1 MASELLPEIL
11 EKTLNNLYDFNG
23 DFNEIDT
30 CSLRSCTLVN
40 WHWCKVTTPIL
51 WRDTFLCIKDVCVP
65 VYLSFLGEDEKIKL
79 RECGITID
87 HYPEALFN
95 YPSFLKHL
103 DIDRLLDTVHVYVN
117 PPEKNIKETMD
128 DLTLSSLT
136 TLNNIN
142 LSEIDFNDVTT
153 LNNLTNLLNNVRQH
167 TNPPIREMNENM
179 KDTANKLANLL
190 LKIFI
195 ENGATLIKLNI
206 ITSISGFPP
215 IQSEIFHSL
224 EQNGQFFSHLQ
235 EVFLYTDSGKFSNDL
250 IMLLRSLVKVST
262 NIHTLKLRETHRYG
276 RSTINYDP
284 QTLDVLAVLIRSQ
297 RKLRKLDISYEK
309 SFKGVISALKSQEN
323 SLQELILSGQYIPEY
338 MVLKDCETLEV
349 LRIKDRDAIPILKQL
364 ADGLCKLSTLD
375 IGDGKLTSSDIIPLI
390 RNSGQILQRLRL
402 VPSDENIPSQSLLW
416 KTLIEYCPN
425 LIYFC
430 ICCVE
435 LSNQFVEFIE
445 GLQ

>member
-1 MASELLPEIL
+1 
-11 EKTLNNLYDFNG
+11 TLNNLYDFNG

-30 CSLRSCTLVN
+30 SSLRSCTLVN
-40 WHWCKVTTPIL
+40 WHWCKVATPIL

-87 HYPEALFN
+87 HYPEPLFN
-95 YPSFLKHL
+95 YPRFLKHL
-103 DIDRLLDTVHVYVN
+103 DIDMLLDTVREYVN

-142 LSEIDFNDVTT
+142 QSEIDFNDVTT
-153 LNNLTNLLNNVRQH
+153 LNNLTNLFNNVRQH

-195 ENGATLIKLNI
+195 ENGTTLIKLNI
-206 ITSISGFPP
+206 ITTISEFPP

-235 EVFLYTDSGKFSNDL
+235 ELFLYTDSGKFSNDL

-262 NIHTLKLRETHRYG
+262 NIHTLKLRETHRYR

-297 RKLRKLDISYEK
+297 
-309 SFKGVISALKSQEN
+309 
-323 SLQELILSGQYIPEY
+323 
-338 MVLKDCETLEV
+338 
-349 LRIKDRDAIPILKQL
+349 
-364 ADGLCKLSTLD
+364 
-375 IGDGKLTSSDIIPLI
+375 
-390 RNSGQILQRLRL
+390 
-402 VPSDENIPSQSLLW
+402 
-416 KTLIEYCPN
+416 
-425 LIYFC
+425 
-430 ICCVE
+430 
-435 LSNQFVEFIE
+435 
-445 GLQ
+445 